1 MSGPVTPL
9 NNASDFLF
17 ALDPARLEG
26 VVWRRMIA
34 YLVDMC
40 VLGCLYVLAWIAAGP
55 LVVLSLGLLLVPL
68 VFLIGLIQI
77 AYHTLLIGGP
87 RSATLG
93 QRLLGIEVL
102 RTDGGRPSY
111 LQALIQTVIFYLTVS
126 CTWGLILL
134 VVPFNTRRR
143 AVHDFLAGTLT
154 LRRLAGPDIMPPGS
168 R

>member
-1 MSGPVTPL
+1 MSGPVTPFD
-9 NNASDFLF
+9 NASDLQF
-17 ALDPARLEG
+17 ALDPARLNG
-26 VVWRRMIA
+26 VIWRRVIA
-34 YLVDMC
+34 YWIDLF
-40 VLGCLYVLAWIAAGP
+40 VLGCLYALAWIVAGP
-55 LVVLSLGLLLVPL
+55 LVVLSFGLLLVPL

-87 RSATLG
+87 RAATLG

-126 CTWGLILL
+126 CTGGLILL
-134 VVPFNTRRR
+134 VVLFNARRR